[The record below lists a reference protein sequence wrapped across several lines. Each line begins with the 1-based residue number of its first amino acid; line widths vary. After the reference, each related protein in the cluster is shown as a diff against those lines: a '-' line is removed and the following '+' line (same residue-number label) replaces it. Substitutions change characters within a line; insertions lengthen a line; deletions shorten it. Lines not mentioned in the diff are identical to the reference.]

1 MFPDEYHGA
10 LVDDLA
16 TIEKDTVLWD
26 VFAWDNPEELGG
38 REELIGMKFFLF
50 RVSSFNMQVV

>member
-38 REELIGMKFFLF
+38 REELIGMNFSCSKFHHSIC
-50 RVSSFNMQVV
+50 R

>member
-38 REELIGMKFFLF
+38 REELIGMKFSLF
-50 RVSSFNMQVV
+50 QVSSFNMQVV